1 MALLAG
7 QSVFAKWTED
17 DTWYNAVIM
26 VCKLHGIL
34 FKKYICWTILV
45 SSFFFEFLPL
55 SLIYDPTFCLFIQ
68 QSYIPVRLGIDGEM
82 LPGDVRVLR
91 EPGEGPPLTHQDQGT
106 GQSHPNMQ

>member
-1 MALLAG
+1 ML
-7 QSVFAKWTED
+7 SS
-17 DTWYNAVIM
+17 WYVNCTAYCLKNTFVE
-26 VCKLHGIL
+26 L
-34 FKKYICWTILV
+34 F
-45 SSFFFEFLPL
+45 SFHRFFFEFLPL